1 MQLNIERL
9 PVIDPKNSHFLLI
22 IYFCLQFSLKLLS
35 QFNALEMFA
44 DLARH
49 VSLIQPKKKCFR
61 GKNPINLLCDF
72 YKFYLVPNVYVCLKY
87 CK

>member
-49 VSLIQPKKKCFR
+49 V
-61 GKNPINLLCDF
+61 
-72 YKFYLVPNVYVCLKY
+72 
-87 CK
+87 

>member
-35 QFNALEMFA
+35 QFNALIEMFA

-49 VSLIQPKKKCFR
+49 V
-61 GKNPINLLCDF
+61 
-72 YKFYLVPNVYVCLKY
+72 
-87 CK
+87 